1 MFKLQLAGLFLF
13 MSVLGCLAQR
23 EAVLKQ
29 IDLPHPYYFREMYLP
44 QLTTGPSAAAWS
56 PDSRSLVY
64 SMAGS
69 LWRQEPGS
77 TKAEQ
82 LTAGPG
88 YDYQPDWSSDQR
100 WVVFVRYDH
109 DAVEL
114 WSLDMWDGR
123 TRKMT
128 SGGAVNV
135 EPRFSPDGKQL
146 AFVST
151 SYKGHFHIF
160 VGRFEDGLLSGVRQL
175 TPENVSSLPRYYYS
189 QVDHEISPVW
199 TRDGSEILFVSNRG
213 HIHGTGGFWK
223 VKAEPGAEPA
233 DAHYA
238 DAHYKEIH
246 YEETNW
252 KARPDFSPDGKRM
265 VYASYLGQAWHQLWL
280 MPASGGDAFPIS
292 YSAFDNVGPRWSPDG
307 SKIAFIS
314 NRNGNTS
321 LWVQTIPG
329 GEQTEVVARDRKYLR
344 PMGRISLRVVDA
356 RGNPM
361 AARVFVT
368 GADGLASAPD
378 NAWMYADDSF
388 DRAERPFE
396 AHYFD
401 TSGASEIKVPAGH
414 VEVDVMRGFENHF
427 ALRKVEVKADS
438 TAQLT
443 VRLAPLVNKADA
455 TSNWVSG
462 DVHVHMNYAGSYRNT
477 PTHLVEQASAE
488 NLGIVEDLV
497 VNKEQRIPD
506 MAYFS
511 PQLDSA
517 STADHLLLH
526 GQEFHTSYWG
536 HLGLL
541 NLKRNFILPGYAA
554 YPNTA
559 AASLYPANANV
570 ADRAHEQGALVGYV
584 HPFDSIPDPAKDA
597 SLTAELPADVALG
610 KVDYIEVLGFSDHKS
625 TAEVW
630 YKLLNC
636 GFRLP
641 AAAGTDF
648 MGNYASL
655 RGPVGLNRV
664 YAELKLGPLKIEPWL
679 AAIKAGRTF
688 ATNGPLLR
696 LSLGGQ
702 PVGGEVR
709 LDKKQEVKFSAEMSS
724 MVPVDHLQIV
734 CNGKVARELAL
745 DSNRTSARVDASIPL
760 DASGWCV
767 LRAFSDKA
775 EYPILDLYPYAT
787 TSPVYVSVAGAPVH
801 SAADAAYFVAWVDR
815 LITAARRNTSWNTEV
830 EKESVI
836 SMLQEARRNYAA
848 MAK

>member
-1 MFKLQLAGLFLF
+1 MFKVSLVGLFLF
-13 MSVLGCLAQR
+13 ISTVGCFAQR

-56 PDSRSLVY
+56 PDSQSLVY

-69 LWRQEPGS
+69 LWRQELGS

-88 YDYQPDWSSDQR
+88 YDYQPDWASNGDQR
-100 WVVFVRYDH
+100 WVVFARYDH

-114 WSLDMWDGR
+114 WSLDVRDGK
-123 TRKMT
+123 TRKLT
-128 SGGAVNV
+128 SGGAVNL
-135 EPRFSPDGKQL
+135 EPRFSPDGKRL

-160 VGRFEDGLLSGVRQL
+160 VGRFENGLLSDVRQL

-189 QVDHEISPVW
+189 KVDHEISPVW
-199 TRDGSEILFVSNRG
+199 TRDGLEILFVSNRG
-213 HIHGTGGFWK
+213 HIHGTGGFWRI
-223 VKAEPGAEPA
+223 KAEPGAEAA
-233 DAHYA
+233 DVHY
-238 DAHYKEIH
+238 DEIH

-265 VYASYLGQAWHQLWL
+265 VYASYLGQSWHQLWVI
-280 MPASGGDAFPIS
+280 PAAGGDAFPIS
-292 YSAFDNVGPRWSPDG
+292 YGAYDNVSPRWSPDG
-307 SKIAFIS
+307 SKIAFVS

-329 GEQTEVVARDRKYLR
+329 GAQTEVVPRERKYLN
-344 PMGRISLRVVDA
+344 PMGRISLRVVDELGKA
-356 RGNPM
+356 V

-368 GADGLASAPD
+368 AADGLAYAPD
-378 NAWMYADDSF
+378 NAWMHADDSF
-388 DRAERPFE
+388 DRSERPFE

-401 TSGASEIKVPAGH
+401 TPGVSEIIAPAGD

-427 ALRKVEVKADS
+427 ERRKVEVKADS
-438 TAQLT
+438 TTQLA
-443 VRLAPLVNKADA
+443 VRIVPLFVAVDEWP
-455 TSNWVSG
+455 NWVSG
-462 DVHVHMNYAGSYRNT
+462 DVHTHMNYAGTYRNT
-477 PTHLVEQASAE
+477 PEHLVEQAAAE
-488 NLGIVEDLV
+488 NLAIVEDLV

-506 MAYFS
+506 LAYFS
-511 PQLDSA
+511 PQMDAA

-526 GQEFHTSYWG
+526 GQEYHTSYWG

-541 NLKRNFILPGYAA
+541 NLAHNFILPGYAA

-559 AASLYPANANV
+559 AASLYPANANI
-570 ADRAHEQGALVGYV
+570 ADMAHAQGALVGYV
-584 HPFDSIPDPAKDA
+584 HPFDSVPDPAKDE
-597 SLTAELPADVALG
+597 SLTAELPVDVALG
-610 KVDYIEVLGFSDHKS
+610 KADYIEVVGFSDHKS

-641 AAAGTDF
+641 TAAGTDF

-664 YAELKLGPLKIEPWL
+664 YAEVPWGPLKIEPWL
-679 AAIKAGRTF
+679 ASIKAGRTF
-688 ATNGPLLR
+688 ATNGPLLYF
-696 LSLGGQ
+696 SLGGQ
-702 PVGGEVR
+702 GAGGDVR
-709 LDKKQEVKFSAEMSS
+709 LEKKQDVHFSAELFS
-724 MVPVDHLQIV
+724 MVPVDHLQVV
-734 CNGKVARELAL
+734 CNGKVARELAMES
-745 DSNRTSARVDASIPL
+745 DRSSARVDGSLPL
-760 DASGWCV
+760 EASGWCV

-775 EYPILDLYPYAT
+775 QYPILDLYPYAT
-787 TSPVYVSVAGAPVH
+787 TSPVYVSVAGAPVRN
-801 SAADAAYFVAWVDR
+801 AADAAYFVAWINR
-815 LITAARRNTSWNTEV
+815 LISGARNDTSWNTEV
-830 EKESVI
+830 EKESVLSI
-836 SMLQEARRNYAA
+836 LEEARTKYARLVE
-848 MAK
+848 

>member
-1 MFKLQLAGLFLF
+1 MSRLHLLGLFLF
-13 MSVLGCLAQR
+13 VTVYGCLAQR
-23 EAVLKQ
+23 EPVLKQ

-44 QLTTGPSAAAWS
+44 QLTTGPSAEAWS
-56 PDSRSLVY
+56 PDSYSLVY

-69 LWRQEPGS
+69 LWRQELRS
-77 TKAEQ
+77 AKADQ

-88 YDYQPDWSSDQR
+88 YDYQPDWSSDGR
-100 WVVFVRYDH
+100 WVIFTRYVH

-114 WSLDMWDGR
+114 WSLDMRDGQ
-123 TRKMT
+123 TRQMT

-135 EPRFSPDGKQL
+135 EPRFSPDGKRI

-160 VGRFEDGLLSGVRQL
+160 IGQFEGGLLRDIRQL
-175 TPENVSSLPRYYYS
+175 TQENVSTLPRYYYS

-199 TRDGSEILFVSNRG
+199 TRDGSEILFVSNRD
-213 HIHGTGGFWK
+213 HIHGTGGFWRI
-223 VKAEPGAEPA
+223 KADGSSEAR
-233 DAHYA
+233 
-238 DAHYKEIH
+238 EIH

-252 KARPDFSPDGKRM
+252 KARPDLSPDGKRM
-265 VYASYLGQAWHQLWL
+265 VYASYLGQSWHQLWL
-280 MPASGGDAFPIS
+280 MPAAGGDAFPIS
-292 YSAFDNVGPRWSPDG
+292 YGAFDNINPRWSPDG

-329 GEQTEVVARDRKYLR
+329 GEQAEIVPGDRKYLKA
-344 PMGRISLRVVDA
+344 ISHLSLHVVDA
-356 RGNPM
+356 SGSPV

-368 GADGLASAPD
+368 ATDGLAYAPD
-378 NAWMYADDSF
+378 DAWVRADDSF
-388 DRAERPFE
+388 DRRERPFE
-396 AHYFD
+396 AHYFETPGD
-401 TSGASEIKVPAGH
+401 SEITVPAGEI
-414 VEVDVMRGFENHF
+414 EVDVMRGFENRF
-427 ALRKVEVKADS
+427 EQRKVEVKADS

-443 VRLAPLVNKADA
+443 IRLAALFDEAGTP
-455 TSNWVSG
+455 SRWVSG
-462 DVHVHMNYAGSYRNT
+462 DVHVHMNYGGAYRNT
-477 PTHLVEQASAE
+477 PAHLVEQAKAE
-488 NLGIVEDLV
+488 NVGIVEDLI

-541 NLKRNFILPGYAA
+541 NLTKHLILPGYAA

-559 AASLYPANANV
+559 AASLYPTNENV
-570 ADRAHEQGALVGYV
+570 ADMAHEQGALVGYV
-584 HPFDSIPDPAKDA
+584 HPFDSFPDPAKDA
-597 SLTAELPADVALG
+597 SLTAELPVDVALG

-641 AAAGTDF
+641 TAAGTDF

-664 YAELKLGPLKIEPWL
+664 YAEVPAGPLKIEPWL
-679 AAIKAGRTF
+679 ASIKAGHTF

-696 LSLGGQ
+696 FSLGGQ
-702 PVGGEVR
+702 PIGGEVR
-709 LDKKQEVKFSAEMSS
+709 LKAKQEVPFTAELHS

-734 CNGKVARELAL
+734 CNGKVARELSISI
-745 DSNRTSARVDASIPL
+745 DRDQKSAQVSGSIPL
-760 DASGWCV
+760 ATSGWCL

-787 TSPVYVSVAGAPVH
+787 TSPVYVGVAGAAVRD
-801 SAADAAYFVAWVDR
+801 SVDATYFVAWIDR
-815 LITAARRNTSWNTEV
+815 LIAAADSNTSWNADV
-830 EKESVI
+830 EKASVL
-836 SMLQEARRNYAA
+836 SLLRRAREKYAK
-848 MAK
+848 MGE

>member
-1 MFKLQLAGLFLF
+1 LKKFHLTCLIFVTCVF
-13 MSVLGCLAQR
+13 CLAQR
-23 EAVLKQ
+23 EPVLKQ

-56 PDSRSLVY
+56 PDSYSLIY

-69 LWRQEPGS
+69 LWRQELRS
-77 TKAEQ
+77 AKAEQ
-82 LTAGPG
+82 LTSGPG
-88 YDYQPDWSSDQR
+88 YDYQPDWSRNDDGR
-100 WVVFVRYDH
+100 WVVFARYDH

-114 WSLDMWDGR
+114 WSLDLRDGQ

-128 SGGAVNV
+128 FGGAVNV
-135 EPRFSPDGKQL
+135 EPRFSPDGKRL

-160 VGRFEDGLLSGVRQL
+160 VGQFDDGLLRDVVQL

-189 QVDHEISPVW
+189 KVDHEISPVW
-199 TRDGSEILFVSNRG
+199 TQDGSEILYVSNRG
-213 HIHGTGGFWK
+213 HIHGTGGFWR
-223 VKAEPGAEPA
+223 VKAEPGAEA
-233 DAHYA
+233 R
-238 DAHYKEIH
+238 EIH

-265 VYASYLGQAWHQLWL
+265 VYASYLGQSWHQLWV
-280 MPASGGDAFPIS
+280 MPSVGGDAFPIS
-292 YSAFDNVGPRWSPDG
+292 YGAYDNVNPRWSPDG
-307 SKIAFIS
+307 TKIAFIS
-314 NRNGNTS
+314 NRGGNTS

-329 GEQTEVVARDRKYLR
+329 GEQTEVVARERKYLK
-344 PMGRISLRVVDA
+344 PMGWISLKVVDDLTLQ
-356 RGNPM
+356 NPV
-361 AARVFVT
+361 AARVFVAD
-368 GADGLASAPD
+368 ADGLAYAPD
-378 NAWMYADDSF
+378 DAWVYADDNF

-401 TSGASEIKVPAGH
+401 TSGVSEIAVPAGE

-427 ALRKVEVKADS
+427 ERRKVEVKADS
-438 TAQLT
+438 VAQLT
-443 VRLAPLVNKADA
+443 VRMVPLFVAVDA
-455 TSNWVSG
+455 ISNWVSG
-462 DVHVHMNYAGSYRNT
+462 DVHTHMNYGGTYRNT
-477 PTHLVEQASAE
+477 PAHLVEQAAAE
-488 NLGIVEDLV
+488 NLAIVEDLV

-541 NLKRNFILPGYAA
+541 NLTKNFILPGYAA

-570 ADRAHEQGALVGYV
+570 ADMAHEQGALVGYV
-584 HPFDSIPDPAKDA
+584 HPFDSFPDPAKDV
-597 SLTAELPADVALG
+597 SLTSELPADVALG

-641 AAAGTDF
+641 TAAGTDF

-664 YAELKLGPLKIEPWL
+664 YAQVKPGPLKIDPWL
-679 AAIKAGRTF
+679 EAIKAGRTF

-696 LSLGGQ
+696 FSLGGQ
-702 PVGGEVR
+702 GIGGEVQ
-709 LDKKQEVKFSAEMSS
+709 LAGNSDKKHEVPFSAELASI
-724 MVPVDHLQIV
+724 VPVDHLQIV

-745 DSNRTSARVDASIPL
+745 DRDRKSTRVNGSIPL
-760 DASGWCV
+760 EASGWCV
-767 LRAFSDKA
+767 LRAFSDQA

-815 LITAARRNTSWNTEV
+815 LISQARSDTSWNTEA
-830 EKESVI
+830 EKESVL
-836 SMLQEARRNYAA
+836 STLRGAREKYVK
-848 MAK
+848 MVE